1 MQTDVQHDSSHS
13 SHFSNANL
21 SPVQAQVVEALAEGA
36 TVSGAARQADIHR
49 TTIHHWIRNHPE
61 FKAAAEQ
68 AQAEYAAALSDEM
81 RELSALAVKTLR
93 NLLERSDVSPAVR
106 LKAALAVL
114 SRPHFP
120 KPGWHLPERIESPK
134 ERQITDGLAEL
145 KADYDIVR
153 MSEALETNARPA
165 EPAAAAGIPRNSPCP
180 CGSGHKYK
188 RCCSRALAA

>member
-1 MQTDVQHDSSHS
+1 MQ
-13 SHFSNANL
+13 NL
-21 SPVQAQVVEALAEGA
+21 SPVQAQVIAALAEGA
-36 TVSGAARQADIHR
+36 TVWRRPLEADIHR

-61 FKAAAEQ
+61 FKAAAEL
-68 AQAEYAAALSDEM
+68 AQTEYAAALSDEM
-81 RELSALAVKTLR
+81 RELSTLALKTLR

-114 SRPHFP
+114 SRQHFP

-145 KADYDIVR
+145 KADYDIMR
-153 MSEALETNARPA
+153 MSEALEANGRQA
-165 EPAAAAGIPRNSPCP
+165 EPAAATAILRNAPCP